1 MSELR
6 KFEVLLESDALKIG
20 GRLTGYL
27 RTPATYQISRSKSCE
42 KPGTSYEVDVESL
55 LGQFGISGKVNEE
68 DMHKHHLSMGKD
80 GKCYMCAF
88 EITERNLVPT
98 IRLWLAH
105 QVLVEKFGIDI
116 VEIDRNFSGSSEFSK
131 EAKKLKETNPS
142 IGFTDTVL
150 RVCGAGV
157 KIQEI

>member
-1 MSELR
+1 MCELR
-6 KFEVLLESDALKIG
+6 KFEVLLESDALKFG

-80 GKCYMCAF
+80 GNVICVLSKLQSVISFLLLNFGLLIKC
-88 EITERNLVPT
+88 
-98 IRLWLAH
+98 
-105 QVLVEKFGIDI
+105 
-116 VEIDRNFSGSSEFSK
+116 
-131 EAKKLKETNPS
+131 
-142 IGFTDTVL
+142 
-150 RVCGAGV
+150 
-157 KIQEI
+157 

>member
-6 KFEVLLESDALKIG
+6 KFEVTLESDVLKIS
-20 GRLTGYL
+20 GRLIGYL
-27 RTPATYQISRSKSCE
+27 RTPDTYQISRSKSCE

-55 LGQFGISGKVNEE
+55 LGQFGISGNVNEE

-80 GKCYMCAF
+80 GKCYVCAF

-116 VEIDRNFSGSSEFSK
+116 VEIDRNFFGTTEFSK
-131 EAKKLKETNPS
+131 KAKMFKDANPS
-142 IGFTDTVL
+142 ISFTDTVL
-150 RVCGAGV
+150 RVCGAEV
-157 KIQEI
+157 KIEEV

>member
-1 MSELR
+1 MRELR
-6 KFEVLLESDALKIG
+6 KFEVILESDVLKLG
-20 GRLTGYL
+20 GRLVGYL
-27 RTPATYQISRSKSCE
+27 RIPATYQISRSKSFKKQE
-42 KPGTSYEVDVESL
+42 SSYEVNVEGL
-55 LGQFGISGKVNEE
+55 LGQFGISGEVNEE

-116 VEIDRNFSGSSEFSK
+116 MEIDRDFSGASEFSK
-131 EAKKLKETNPS
+131 KAKKLKEINPS
-142 IGFTDTVL
+142 ITFTDTIL
-150 RVCGAGV
+150 RVCGAEV
-157 KIQEI
+157 KIEEI

>member
-20 GRLTGYL
+20 GRFVGYL
-27 RTPATYQISRSKSCE
+27 RTPATYQISRSKSFE
-42 KPGTSYEVDVESL
+42 KPETSYEVDVESL
-55 LGQFGISGKVNEE
+55 LGQFGISGEVNEE
-68 DMHKHHLSMGKD
+68 DMHKHHLSMGRD

-116 VEIDRNFSGSSEFSK
+116 MEIDRNFSGTSEFSK
-131 EAKKLKETNPS
+131 KARKLKKIDPS
-142 IGFTDTVL
+142 ISFTDTVL
-150 RVCGAGV
+150 RICGAEV
-157 KIQEI
+157 KIEEI